1 MMQDTT
7 TAKRGMAYAGRPGD
21 MQELFTHWRQVGF
34 KRAFS
39 EFLDEFYTCPAQE
52 ALDAEPPAG
61 IEPEFRAFLAATVET
76 LALDWGYTVP
86 VWTQAPSAVLAT
98 PICWE
103 IWRAPSTYHPEDR
116 ERIARIV
123 EKEAP
128 TIFRQHGIL
137 VRANVISR
145 V

>member
-1 MMQDTT
+1 MTQDTT
-7 TAKRGMAYAGRPGD
+7 MKRGLAYAGRPGD

-34 KRAFS
+34 RRAFA
-39 EFLDEFYTCPAQE
+39 EFLDEFYVCPAQE
-52 ALDAEPPAG
+52 ALDVPPPPG
-61 IEPEFRAFLAATVET
+61 VEPEFRAFLAATVET
-76 LALDWGYTVP
+76 LALDWGFSVP
-86 VWTQAPSAVLAT
+86 AWAQAQDAILDT

-128 TIFRQHGIL
+128 TVFRQHGIL